1 MNPLQPLDP
10 ETLAVLEAA
19 ANAPQTYELP
29 IPEARAAF
37 DANMARSPAIQAA
50 SLEDFEIPTP
60 ARPVSLRLIR
70 PTGISAPLPILI
82 YFHGGGW
89 VVGGK
94 QPHDRFARSLAHTAR
109 AAVLFV
115 DYSLSP
121 EARFPIAIEQAYA
134 ATAWAATRDAS
145 HGLDGS
151 RIALLGDSAGGNMA
165 AVVTLLAQLRGGP
178 RIRHQTLLC
187 PVIDPTFDT
196 PSYTQ
201 FARGYLLS
209 REAMQWFWR
218 QYLPP
223 SLPAPGKLVSPARAT
238 PGELEGLPPALI
250 LTAECDVLRDEGEAY
265 AHKLTAARVPVT
277 SARFLGT
284 LHNFPVHPILHRTPA
299 ARQAM
304 ALIRAALAEA
314 LA

>member
-19 ANAPQTYELP
+19 ANAPQTYQLP
-29 IPEARAAF
+29 LAEARAAF
-37 DANMARSPAIQAA
+37 DANMARSPATQSA
-50 SLEDFEIPTP
+50 SLEDFEIPSP
-60 ARPVSLRLIR
+60 AGQVSLRLIR
-70 PTGISAPLPILI
+70 PTGIPAPLPVLV

-94 QPHDRFARSLAHTAR
+94 QPHDRFARSLAHIAR

-115 DYSLSP
+115 DYTLSP
-121 EARFPIAIEQAYA
+121 ESRFPVAIEQAYA
-134 ATAWAATRDAS
+134 ATSWAATQNAS
-145 HGLDGS
+145 RGLDGS
-151 RIALLGDSAGGNMA
+151 RIALFGDSAGGNMA
-165 AVVTLLAQLRGGP
+165 AVVTLLAKLRLGP
-178 RIRHQTLLC
+178 RIRHQTLIC

-209 REAMQWFWR
+209 RDGMEWFWN

-223 SLPAPGKLVSPARAT
+223 GLATDKLVSPLRAY

-250 LTAECDVLRDEGEAY
+250 LTAEYDVLRDEGEAY
-265 AHKLTAARVPVT
+265 ARQLTAARVPVT
-277 SARFLGT
+277 AARFLGT
-284 LHNFPVHPILHRTPA
+284 LHNFPVHPVLHRTPA

-304 ALIRAALAEA
+304 ALIRAALSEA

>member
-19 ANAPQTYELP
+19 ANAPQTYQLP
-29 IPEARAAF
+29 LPEARATF
-37 DANMARSPAIQAA
+37 DVNMARSPATQPA
-50 SLEDFEIPTP
+50 SLEDFEIPSP
-60 ARPVSLRLIR
+60 AGPVSLRLIR
-70 PTGISAPLPILI
+70 PTGIPAPLPILV

-94 QPHDRFARSLAHTAR
+94 QPHDRFARSLAHTTR

-115 DYSLSP
+115 DYNLSP
-121 EARFPIAIEQAYA
+121 ESRFPVAVEQAYA
-134 ATAWAATRDAS
+134 ATAWAATRNAS
-145 HGLDGS
+145 HALDGA
-151 RIALLGDSAGGNMA
+151 RLALFGDSAGGNMA
-165 AVVTLLAQLRGGP
+165 AAVTLLAKLRGGP
-178 RIRHQTLLC
+178 RICHQTLLC

-209 REAMQWFWR
+209 REAMEWFWR

-223 SLPAPGKLVSPARAT
+223 DLAAPGKLVSPLRAT
-238 PGELEGLPPALI
+238 PDELEGLPPALV

-265 AHKLTAARVPVT
+265 AQKLITAKVPVTAAR
-277 SARFLGT
+277 FLAA
-284 LHNFPVHPILHRTPA
+284 LHNFPVDPILHRTPA

-304 ALIRAALAEA
+304 SLVRAALAEA
-314 LA
+314 FA

>member
-1 MNPLQPLDP
+1 MNSLQPLGP

-37 DANMARSPAIQAA
+37 DANMARSPNARAA
-50 SLEDFEIPTP
+50 SLEDFEIPSP
-60 ARPVSLRLIR
+60 AGPVSLRLIR
-70 PTGISAPLPILI
+70 PTGVPAPLPILV

-94 QPHDRFARSLAHTAR
+94 QPHDRFARSLAYTAR

-115 DYSLSP
+115 DYTLSP
-121 EARFPIAIEQAYA
+121 ESRFPVAIEQAYA
-134 ATAWAATRDAS
+134 ATAWAAARDAS
-145 HGLDGS
+145 HGLDGA
-151 RIALLGDSAGGNMA
+151 RLALFGDSAGGNMA
-165 AVVTLLAQLRGGP
+165 AVVTLLAKLRGGP

-187 PVIDPTFDT
+187 PVIEPTFDT

-209 REAMQWFWR
+209 REAMEWFWN

-223 SLPAPGKLVSPARAT
+223 GLAALDKLVSPLRAT
-238 PGELEGLPPALI
+238 LDELDGLPPALI

-265 AHKLTAARVPVT
+265 AQKLTTAQVPVT
-277 SARFLGT
+277 AARFLGA
-284 LHNFPVHPILHRTPA
+284 LHNFPVHPVLHRTPA

-304 ALIRAALAEA
+304 SLVRAALAEA